1 MAFETARSMPGSQQD
16 SYQGS
21 TIWSCGKATL
31 RRRIPGSLHRQSS
44 TFEGS
49 SPPTT
54 RTIQRSRRQHPSL
67 SIQPHQW
74 RGPRRL
80 QRRNV
85 VDLLSPSPSLSGQK
99 SLRPLYCLI
108 FSGFPSPSPV
118 RVGRFFTKHTQDLS
132 VFFLSIPLGQ
142 EVFHQSILY
151 LPYRPLGAK
160 NMIPR
165 NLVFLPNLPTCRQE
179 VFSPIPQIKYQMTLI
194 EHTLNRACA

>member
-1 MAFETARSMPGSQQD
+1 MAFETAQSMPRSQQD

-21 TIWSCGKATL
+21 TIWSCGKAIL
-31 RRRIPGSLHRQSS
+31 RKKIPGSLHRQSS

-54 RTIQRSRRQHPSL
+54 KTTQKSRRRHPSL

-85 VDLLSPSPSLSGQK
+85 VDLLSPPPPLSGQR

-108 FSGFPSPSPV
+108 FSGFPLLSPV
-118 RVGRFFTKHTQDLS
+118 RIGRFFTKHT
-132 VFFLSIPLGQ
+132 
-142 EVFHQSILY
+142 
-151 LPYRPLGAK
+151 
-160 NMIPR
+160 
-165 NLVFLPNLPTCRQE
+165 
-179 VFSPIPQIKYQMTLI
+179 
-194 EHTLNRACA
+194 

>member
-1 MAFETARSMPGSQQD
+1 MAFETARSMLGSQQD

-44 TFEGS
+44 TFKGL

-54 RTIQRSRRQHPSL
+54 KTTQRNQRRHPSL

-85 VDLLSPSPSLSGQK
+85 VDLLSLPPPPLSGQR
-99 SLRPLYCLI
+99 SLKPLYCLI
-108 FSGFPSPSPV
+108 FSGFLPPSLV
-118 RVGRFFTKHTQDLS
+118 RVGRFFTKHT
-132 VFFLSIPLGQ
+132 
-142 EVFHQSILY
+142 
-151 LPYRPLGAK
+151 
-160 NMIPR
+160 
-165 NLVFLPNLPTCRQE
+165 
-179 VFSPIPQIKYQMTLI
+179 
-194 EHTLNRACA
+194 

>member
-1 MAFETARSMPGSQQD
+1 MIHSWILSLRLATVRSTRLMAFETAQSMSRSQQD

-21 TIWSCGKATL
+21 TIWSCEKATL

-54 RTIQRSRRQHPSL
+54 RTIQRSRRRHPSL

-85 VDLLSPSPSLSGQK
+85 VDLLSPPPPSEQR
-99 SLRPLYCLI
+99 SLRPPYCLI
-108 FSGFPSPSPV
+108 FSGFPPPSPV
-118 RVGRFFTKHTQDLS
+118 RVGRFFTKHT
-132 VFFLSIPLGQ
+132 
-142 EVFHQSILY
+142 
-151 LPYRPLGAK
+151 
-160 NMIPR
+160 
-165 NLVFLPNLPTCRQE
+165 
-179 VFSPIPQIKYQMTLI
+179 
-194 EHTLNRACA
+194 

>member
-21 TIWSCGKATL
+21 TIWSRGKATL

-54 RTIQRSRRQHPSL
+54 RTIQRSRRRHPSL

-80 QRRNV
+80 QQRNV
-85 VDLLSPSPSLSGQK
+85 VDLLSPPPPPLSGQR

-118 RVGRFFTKHTQDLS
+118 KVGRFFTKHTSDLL
-132 VFFLSIPLGQ
+132 VFLLSIPLG
-142 EVFHQSILY
+142 
-151 LPYRPLGAK
+151 
-160 NMIPR
+160 
-165 NLVFLPNLPTCRQE
+165 
-179 VFSPIPQIKYQMTLI
+179 
-194 EHTLNRACA
+194 